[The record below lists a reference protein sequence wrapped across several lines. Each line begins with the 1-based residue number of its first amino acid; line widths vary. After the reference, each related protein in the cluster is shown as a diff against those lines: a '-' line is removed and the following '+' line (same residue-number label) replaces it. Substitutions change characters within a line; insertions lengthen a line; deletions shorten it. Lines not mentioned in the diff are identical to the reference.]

1 MRLHVSMLTCP
12 FASLKIISLSFQQ
25 LRAVLPLRIAL
36 WVLGAVAA
44 TCVALW
50 SFVPLQHGLL
60 LTLIAAWFTLPGVV
74 FAHFVYEA
82 RPGRGLAATFVGP
95 IWGYGASS
103 IVLLAMWTAGVRGPA
118 LLLAPLVAGGILA
131 VCAVPLRGA
140 LAPPAF
146 RAADVVAVSILIIL
160 TAGIVA
166 RPFSRVAA
174 STSDGGKAYRAYF
187 TADFIWR
194 MAVAAELAK
203 GDVPPVNPF
212 HRNDYLH
219 YYWLPHLLPA
229 AEYREMRASVS
240 VEQILLANSVALDV
254 TFMMFLYG
262 FCRQWVRSPTALTAA
277 CAATL
282 LCSSF
287 EGTERLYYLWRDGG
301 PLDSLRMLNIDAMSR
316 WIYRSLPVD
325 GLHRVLWYQPHHAT
339 GYALGFSAMLV
350 LVQARV
356 PTSARVFA
364 LSGSLLACCLM
375 LSTFSAIM
383 LSAVVCLVALLVLVP
398 RRAWRSLLPGALAGA
413 VPLAMATAA
422 AIGLGYVDRD
432 SGGLVRV
439 LVNPMAVTE
448 PIWAIF
454 LSFGPLLLLSIVG
467 AAVAIR
473 RRATELLAIAAIV
486 VVSFAFYFFVDLRGH
501 QYVYVGWRA
510 GHLLFV
516 AFTVLTAYALQE
528 IASGTAVR
536 RFTAAALFVVLGLSA
551 VPTFAI
557 DLYNTQDIDNR
568 EQGMGFPWTL
578 VLDRDELEALAW
590 IRTLT
595 PPDAVVQI
603 DPFPRG
609 GAWAYIPAF
618 AERRMAGG
626 LPISMVPLE
635 KYEAAS
641 REVQTVFTADS
652 ALAAHQRASQLGI
665 DYVFVGPPERQANPH
680 FEARIGQRPD
690 LFQPAFRNNTI
701 SIYFVERPAGE
712 QRSE

>member
-1 MRLHVSMLTCP
+1 MLTRP

-25 LRAVLPLRIAL
+25 LRAALSLRIAL

-44 TCVALW
+44 TSVALW

-60 LTLIAAWFTLPGVV
+60 LTLIAAWFTLPGVA
-74 FAHFVYEA
+74 FAHFVYEE
-82 RPGRGLAATFVGP
+82 RPGRGLAAAFVGP
-95 IWGYGASS
+95 VWGYGASS

-118 LLLAPLVAGGILA
+118 LLLAPLVAGAILA
-131 VCAVPLRGA
+131 LCAVPLRGV
-140 LAPPAF
+140 LTPPAF
-146 RAADVVAVSILIIL
+146 RAADVVAVCILIIL

-166 RPFSRVAA
+166 RPFSRVA
-174 STSDGGKAYRAYF
+174 SPLPDGGKAYRAYF

-212 HRNDYLH
+212 HHGDYLH

-229 AEYREMRASVS
+229 AEYREMRGAVS
-240 VEQILLANSVALDV
+240 LEQILLANSVALDV
-254 TFMMFLYG
+254 TFVMFLYG

-277 CAATL
+277 CTATL

-356 PTSARVFA
+356 PALARVFA
-364 LSGSLLACCLM
+364 LSGALLASCLL

-383 LSAVVCLVALLVLVP
+383 LSAVVSVVALVVLVP
-398 RRAWRSLLPGALAGA
+398 RRAWRSLLPAALAGA
-413 VPLAMATAA
+413 VPLALATAA
-422 AIGLGYVDRD
+422 AISLGYVDRN

-439 LVNPMAVTE
+439 MVNPMAVTE
-448 PIWAIF
+448 PVWAIF
-454 LSFGPLLLLSIVG
+454 LSFGPLLLLSIIG

-473 RRATELLAIAAIV
+473 RRATEFLAIAAII

-501 QYVYVGWRA
+501 QFVYVGWRA

-516 AFTVLTAYALQE
+516 AFTALTAYALQE
-528 IASGTAVR
+528 IGNGTAGR
-536 RFTAAALFVVLGLSA
+536 RVAAASLFVVLGLSA

-568 EQGMGFPWTL
+568 EQGMGFRWTL

-595 PPDAVVQI
+595 PPNAVVQI
-603 DPFPRG
+603 DPFPRD
-609 GAWAYIPAF
+609 AYTWAYIPAF
-618 AERRMAGG
+618 AERRMAAG

-641 REVQTVFTADS
+641 REVKAVFSADS
-652 ALAAHQRASQLGI
+652 GLAAHQRALELGI
-665 DYVFVGPPERQANPH
+665 DYLFVGRPEREANPQL
-680 FEARIGQRPD
+680 EDRLGQRPD

-701 SIYFVERPAGE
+701 AIYFVERPAGD
-712 QRSE
+712 QRSR

>member
-1 MRLHVSMLTCP
+1 MLTRP
-12 FASLKIISLSFQQ
+12 FRSLKMISLSVQR
-25 LRAVLPLRIAL
+25 LRAALSPRTAL

-44 TCVALW
+44 TSVALW
-50 SFVPLQHGLL
+50 SFVPIQHGML
-60 LTLIAAWFTLPGVV
+60 LTLIAAWFTLPGVI
-74 FAHFVYEA
+74 FARVVYDA
-82 RPGRGLAATFVGP
+82 SPGRGLAAVFVGP
-95 IWGYGASS
+95 VWGYGASS

-118 LLLAPLVAGGILA
+118 LLLAPLVAGAILA
-131 VCAVPLRGA
+131 ACAVPLRGA
-140 LAPPAF
+140 LSPPAF
-146 RAADVVAVSILIIL
+146 RAADVVAVCILVIL
-160 TAGIVA
+160 TAGIIA
-166 RPFSRVAA
+166 RPFSRVA
-174 STSDGGKAYRAYF
+174 SPLPDGGRAYRAYF

-229 AEYREMRASVS
+229 AEYREMRGAVS
-240 VEQILLANSVALDV
+240 LEQILLANSVALDV
-254 TFMMFLYG
+254 TFVMFLYG

-301 PLDSLRMLNIDAMSR
+301 ALDSLRMLNIDAMSR

-356 PTSARVFA
+356 PTSVRVFA
-364 LSGSLLACCLM
+364 LSGGLLACCLM

-383 LSAVVCLVALLVLVP
+383 LSAVASVVALVLLVP
-398 RRAWRSLLPGALAGA
+398 RGAWRTLLPAALAAA
-413 VPLAMATAA
+413 VPLGLATAA
-422 AIGLGYVDRD
+422 AMALGYVDRN

-439 LVNPMAVTE
+439 LVNPMAITE
-448 PIWAIF
+448 PVWAIF

-467 AAVAIR
+467 TVVAVR
-473 RRATELLAIAAIV
+473 RRATGLLAIAAII

-528 IASGTAVR
+528 IGRDTTAR
-536 RFTAAALFVVLGLSA
+536 RAMAAAVFAVLALSA

-568 EQGMGFPWTL
+568 EQGMGFRWTL

-590 IRTLT
+590 IRAVT
-595 PPDAVVQI
+595 PQDAVVQI
-603 DPFPRG
+603 DPFPRD
-609 GAWAYIPAF
+609 AYTWAYIPAF
-618 AERRMAGG
+618 AERRMAAG

-635 KYEAAS
+635 KYENAS
-641 REVQTVFTADS
+641 REVKTVFTADS
-652 ALAAHQRASQLGI
+652 GEAAHKRAVEMGI
-665 DYVFVGPPERQANPH
+665 DYLFIGQPEREANPQLVH
-680 FEARIGQRPD
+680 RLGQRPD
-690 LFQPAFRNNTI
+690 LFQPVFHNNTI

-712 QRSE
+712 QRGE

>member
-1 MRLHVSMLTCP
+1 MLTRP
-12 FASLKIISLSFQQ
+12 FASLKIISLSFQRV
-25 LRAVLPLRIAL
+25 RAAFPLPIAL
-36 WVLGAVAA
+36 WVLAAVAA
-44 TCVALW
+44 ACVALW
-50 SFVPLQHGLL
+50 SFVSLQHGLL
-60 LTLIAAWFTLPGVV
+60 LTLIAAWFTLPGVG
-74 FAHFVYEA
+74 FAFFVYE
-82 RPGRGLAATFVGP
+82 RKPGSGLAAAFVGP
-95 IWGYGASS
+95 VWGYGASS
-103 IVLLAMWTAGVRGPA
+103 IVLLALWTAGMRGPA
-118 LLLAPLVAGGILA
+118 LLIAPLLAGAILA

-160 TAGIVA
+160 TAGIVV
-166 RPFSRVAA
+166 RPFSRVA
-174 STSDGGKAYRAYF
+174 SPLPDGGKAYRAYF

-229 AEYREMRASVS
+229 AEYREMRGAVS
-240 VEQILLANSVALDV
+240 LEQILLANSVALDV
-254 TFMMFLYG
+254 TFVMFLYG

-287 EGTERLYYLWRDGG
+287 EGTERLYYLWKDGG

-316 WIYRSLPVD
+316 WIYLSLPVD

-356 PTSARVFA
+356 PTAARVYA
-364 LSGSLLACCLM
+364 LSGALLACCLL

-383 LSAVVCLVALLVLVP
+383 LSAVACVVALIVLVP
-398 RRAWRSLLPGALAGA
+398 RRAWRSLPLAALAGA
-413 VPLAMATAA
+413 VPLALATAA
-422 AIGLGYVDRD
+422 AVSLGYVDRT
-432 SGGLVRV
+432 SSGLVRV
-439 LVNPMAVTE
+439 VINPMAVTK
-448 PIWAIF
+448 PVWAIF

-473 RRATELLAIAAIV
+473 RRATELLAIAAII

-501 QYVYVGWRA
+501 QWVYVGWRA

-528 IASGTAVR
+528 IGSGTATR
-536 RFTAAALFVVLGLSA
+536 QGAAAALFVVLALSA
-551 VPTFAI
+551 APTFAI
-557 DLYNTQDIDNR
+557 DLYNTQDIANR
-568 EQGMGFPWTL
+568 EQGMGFRWTL

-590 IRTLT
+590 IRALT
-595 PPDAVVQI
+595 PQDAVVQI
-603 DPFPRG
+603 DPFPRD
-609 GAWAYIPAF
+609 AYTWAYIPAF
-618 AERRMAGG
+618 AERRMAAG

-635 KYEAAS
+635 KYEKAS
-641 REVQTVFTADS
+641 QEVKTVFTAGTGQ
-652 ALAAHQRASQLGI
+652 AAHQRAVELGI
-665 DYVFVGPPERQANPH
+665 DYLFVGQPEREANPQL
-680 FEARIGQRPD
+680 EDRLGQRPD
-690 LFQPAFRNNTI
+690 LFQPVFRNNTI

-712 QRSE
+712 QRRE

>member
-1 MRLHVSMLTCP
+1 MLTDP
-12 FASLKIISLSFQQ
+12 FASLKIISLSFQR
-25 LRAVLPLRIAL
+25 LRAAFPLRIAL

-44 TCVALW
+44 TSVALW
-50 SFVPLQHGLL
+50 SFVPLQYGLL
-60 LTLIAAWFTLPGVV
+60 LTLIAAWFMLPGVA
-74 FAHFVYEA
+74 FAHVVYEGG
-82 RPGRGLAATFVGP
+82 PGRGLAAAFVGP
-95 IWGYGASS
+95 VWGYGASS
-103 IVLLAMWTAGVRGPA
+103 LVLLAMWTAGMRGPA
-118 LLLAPLVAGGILA
+118 LLLAPLVAGAILA
-131 VCAVPLRGA
+131 ACAMTLRRA
-140 LAPPAF
+140 LSPPAF
-146 RAADVVAVSILIIL
+146 RAADVVAVCILVIL
-160 TAGIVA
+160 TAGIVS
-166 RPFSRVAA
+166 RPFSRVG
-174 STSDGGKAYRAYF
+174 SSLPDGGRAYRAYF

-229 AEYREMRASVS
+229 AEYREMRGEVS
-240 VEQILLANSVALDV
+240 IEQILLANSVALDV
-254 TFMMFLYG
+254 TFVMFLYG
-262 FCRQWVRSPTALTAA
+262 FCRHWVRSPTALTAA
-277 CAATL
+277 CAAAL
-282 LCSSF
+282 LGSSF

-325 GLHRVLWYQPHHAT
+325 GLQRVLWYQPHHAT
-339 GYALGFSAMLV
+339 GYALGLSAMLV

-356 PTSARVFA
+356 PTLARVFA
-364 LSGSLLACCLM
+364 LSGGLLACCLM

-383 LSAVVCLVALLVLVP
+383 LSAVASVVALVLLVR
-398 RRAWRSLLPGALAGA
+398 RRAWRALLPAALAAA
-413 VPLAMATAA
+413 VPLALATAA
-422 AIGLGYVDRD
+422 AMALGYVDRN

-439 LVNPMAVTE
+439 IVNPMAVTE
-448 PIWAIF
+448 PVWSIF
-454 LSFGPLLLLSIVG
+454 LSFGPLLLLSIAG
-467 AAVAIR
+467 AAVAVQ

-528 IASGTAVR
+528 IGRGTVGR
-536 RFTAAALFVVLGLSA
+536 RAAAAALFAVLALSA
-551 VPTFAI
+551 APTFAI

-568 EQGMGFPWTL
+568 AQGMGFPWTL

-595 PPDAVVQI
+595 PSDAVVQI
-603 DPFPRG
+603 DPFARG
-609 GAWAYIPAF
+609 GTWAYIPAF

-635 KYEAAS
+635 KYETAS
-641 REVQTVFTADS
+641 REVKTVFTAES
-652 ALAAHQRASQLGI
+652 GQAAHKRAVEAGI
-665 DYVFVGPPERQANPH
+665 DYLFVGQPEREANPQLMD
-680 FEARIGQRPD
+680 RLGQRPD
-690 LFQPAFRNNTI
+690 LFQPVFHNNTI
-701 SIYFVERPAGE
+701 SIYFVERPAGQPRGE
-712 QRSE
+712 

>member
-1 MRLHVSMLTCP
+1 MLTRP
-12 FASLKIISLSFQQ
+12 FRSLKMISLSVQR
-25 LRAVLPLRIAL
+25 LRAALSPRTAL

-44 TCVALW
+44 TSVALW
-50 SFVPLQHGLL
+50 SFVPLQHGML
-60 LTLIAAWFTLPGVV
+60 LTLIAAWFTLPGVI
-74 FAHFVYEA
+74 FARVVYDA
-82 RPGRGLAATFVGP
+82 SPGRGLAAVFVGP
-95 IWGYGASS
+95 VWGYGASS

-118 LLLAPLVAGGILA
+118 LLLAPLVAGAILA
-131 VCAVPLRGA
+131 ACAVPLRGA
-140 LAPPAF
+140 LSPPAF
-146 RAADVVAVSILIIL
+146 RAADVVAVCILVIL
-160 TAGIVA
+160 TAGIIA
-166 RPFSRVAA
+166 RPFSRVA
-174 STSDGGKAYRAYF
+174 SPLPDGGRAYRAYF

-229 AEYREMRASVS
+229 AEYREMRGAVS
-240 VEQILLANSVALDV
+240 LEQILLANSVALDV
-254 TFMMFLYG
+254 TFVMFLYG

-301 PLDSLRMLNIDAMSR
+301 ALDSLRMLNIDAMSR

-356 PTSARVFA
+356 PTSVRVFA
-364 LSGSLLACCLM
+364 LSGGLLACCLM

-383 LSAVVCLVALLVLVP
+383 LSAVASVVALVLLVP
-398 RRAWRSLLPGALAGA
+398 RGAWRTLLPAALAAA
-413 VPLAMATAA
+413 VPLGLATAA
-422 AIGLGYVDRD
+422 AMALGYVDRN

-439 LVNPMAVTE
+439 LVNPMAITE
-448 PIWAIF
+448 PVWAIF

-467 AAVAIR
+467 TVVAVR
-473 RRATELLAIAAIV
+473 RRATGLLAIAAII

-528 IASGTAVR
+528 IGRDTTAR
-536 RFTAAALFVVLGLSA
+536 RAMAAAVFAVLALSA

-568 EQGMGFPWTL
+568 EQGMGFRWTL

-590 IRTLT
+590 IRAVT
-595 PPDAVVQI
+595 PQDAVVQI
-603 DPFPRG
+603 DPFPRD
-609 GAWAYIPAF
+609 AYTWAYIPAF
-618 AERRMAGG
+618 AERRMAAG

-635 KYEAAS
+635 KYENAS
-641 REVQTVFTADS
+641 REVKTVFTADS
-652 ALAAHQRASQLGI
+652 GEAAHKRAVEMGI
-665 DYVFVGPPERQANPH
+665 DYLFIGQPEREANPQLVH
-680 FEARIGQRPD
+680 RLGQRPD
-690 LFQPAFRNNTI
+690 LFQPVFHNNTI

-712 QRSE
+712 QRGE

>member
-1 MRLHVSMLTCP
+1 MLTRP
-12 FASLKIISLSFQQ
+12 FRSLKMISLSVQR
-25 LRAVLPLRIAL
+25 LRAALSPRTAL

-44 TCVALW
+44 TSVALW

-60 LTLIAAWFTLPGVV
+60 LTLIAAWFTLPGVI
-74 FAHFVYEA
+74 FARFVYDA
-82 RPGRGLAATFVGP
+82 SPGRGLAAVFVGP
-95 IWGYGASS
+95 VWGYGASS

-118 LLLAPLVAGGILA
+118 LLLAPLVAGAILA
-131 VCAVPLRGA
+131 ACAVPLRGA
-140 LAPPAF
+140 LSPPAF
-146 RAADVVAVSILIIL
+146 RAADVVAVCILVIL
-160 TAGIVA
+160 TAGIIA
-166 RPFSRVAA
+166 RPFSRVA
-174 STSDGGKAYRAYF
+174 SPLPDGGRAYRAYF

-212 HRNDYLH
+212 HSNDYLH

-229 AEYREMRASVS
+229 AEYREMRGAVS
-240 VEQILLANSVALDV
+240 LEQILLANSVALDV
-254 TFMMFLYG
+254 TFVMFLYG

-287 EGTERLYYLWRDGG
+287 EGIERLYYLWRDGG
-301 PLDSLRMLNIDAMSR
+301 ALDSLRMLNIDAMSR

-356 PTSARVFA
+356 PTSVRVFA
-364 LSGSLLACCLM
+364 LSGGLLACCLM

-383 LSAVVCLVALLVLVP
+383 LSAVASVVALVLLVP
-398 RRAWRSLLPGALAGA
+398 RGAWRTLLPAALAAA
-413 VPLAMATAA
+413 VPLGLATAA
-422 AIGLGYVDRD
+422 AMALGYVDRN

-439 LVNPMAVTE
+439 LVNPMAITE
-448 PIWAIF
+448 PVWAIF

-467 AAVAIR
+467 TVVAVR
-473 RRATELLAIAAIV
+473 RRATGLLAIAAII

-528 IASGTAVR
+528 IGRDTTAR
-536 RFTAAALFVVLGLSA
+536 RAMAAAVFAVLALSA

-568 EQGMGFPWTL
+568 EQGMGFRWTL

-590 IRTLT
+590 IRAVT
-595 PPDAVVQI
+595 PQDAVVQI
-603 DPFPRG
+603 DPFPRD
-609 GAWAYIPAF
+609 AYTWAYIPAF
-618 AERRMAGG
+618 AERRMAAG

-635 KYEAAS
+635 KYENAS
-641 REVQTVFTADS
+641 REVKTVFTADS
-652 ALAAHQRASQLGI
+652 GEAAHKRAVEMGI
-665 DYVFVGPPERQANPH
+665 DYLFIGQPEREANPQLVH
-680 FEARIGQRPD
+680 RLGQRPD
-690 LFQPAFRNNTI
+690 LFQPVFHNNTI

-712 QRSE
+712 QRGE

>member
-1 MRLHVSMLTCP
+1 MLTRP
-12 FASLKIISLSFQQ
+12 FRSLKMISLSVQR
-25 LRAVLPLRIAL
+25 LRAALSPRTAL

-44 TCVALW
+44 TSVALW
-50 SFVPLQHGLL
+50 SFVPIQHGML
-60 LTLIAAWFTLPGVV
+60 LTLIAAWFTLPGVI
-74 FAHFVYEA
+74 FARVVYDA
-82 RPGRGLAATFVGP
+82 SPGRGLAAVFVGP
-95 IWGYGASS
+95 VWGYGASS

-118 LLLAPLVAGGILA
+118 LLLAPLVAGAILA
-131 VCAVPLRGA
+131 ACAVPLRGA
-140 LAPPAF
+140 LSPPAF
-146 RAADVVAVSILIIL
+146 RAADVVAVCILVIL
-160 TAGIVA
+160 TAGIIA
-166 RPFSRVAA
+166 RPFSRVA
-174 STSDGGKAYRAYF
+174 SPLPDGGRAYRAYF

-229 AEYREMRASVS
+229 AEYREMRGAVS
-240 VEQILLANSVALDV
+240 LEQILLANSVALDV
-254 TFMMFLYG
+254 TFVMFLYG

-287 EGTERLYYLWRDGG
+287 EGIERLYYLWRDGG
-301 PLDSLRMLNIDAMSR
+301 ALDSLRMLNIDAMSR

-350 LVQARV
+350 LVQSRV
-356 PTSARVFA
+356 PTSVRVFA
-364 LSGSLLACCLM
+364 LSGGLLACCLM

-383 LSAVVCLVALLVLVP
+383 LSAVASVVALVLLVP
-398 RRAWRSLLPGALAGA
+398 RGAWRTLLPAALAAA
-413 VPLAMATAA
+413 VPLGLATAA
-422 AIGLGYVDRD
+422 AMALGYVDRN

-439 LVNPMAVTE
+439 LVNPMAITE
-448 PIWAIF
+448 PVWAIF

-467 AAVAIR
+467 TVVAVR
-473 RRATELLAIAAIV
+473 RRATGLLAIAAII

-528 IASGTAVR
+528 IGRDTTAR
-536 RFTAAALFVVLGLSA
+536 RAMAAAVFAVLALSA

-568 EQGMGFPWTL
+568 EQGMGFRWTL

-590 IRTLT
+590 IRAVT
-595 PPDAVVQI
+595 PQDAVVQI
-603 DPFPRG
+603 DPFPRD
-609 GAWAYIPAF
+609 AYTWAYIPAF
-618 AERRMAGG
+618 AERRMAAG

-635 KYEAAS
+635 KYENAS
-641 REVQTVFTADS
+641 REVKTVFTADS
-652 ALAAHQRASQLGI
+652 GEAAHKRAVEMGI
-665 DYVFVGPPERQANPH
+665 DYLFIGQPEREANPQLVH
-680 FEARIGQRPD
+680 RLGQRPD
-690 LFQPAFRNNTI
+690 LFQPVFHNNTI

-712 QRSE
+712 QRGE

>member
-1 MRLHVSMLTCP
+1 MLTRP
-12 FASLKIISLSFQQ
+12 FGSLKIISLSFQR
-25 LRAVLPLRIAL
+25 LRAVFPLRIAL

-44 TCVALW
+44 TSVALW

-60 LTLIAAWFTLPGVV
+60 LTLIAAWFTLPGVI
-74 FAHFVYEA
+74 FARFVYDA
-82 RPGRGLAATFVGP
+82 SPGRGLAAVFVGP
-95 IWGYGASS
+95 VWGYGASS
-103 IVLLAMWTAGVRGPA
+103 IVLLAMWTAGIRGPA
-118 LLLAPLVAGGILA
+118 LLLAPLVTGAILA
-131 VCAVPLRGA
+131 ACAVPLRGA
-140 LAPPAF
+140 LSPPAF
-146 RAADVVAVSILIIL
+146 RAADVVAVCILVII
-160 TAGIVA
+160 TAGIIA
-166 RPFSRVAA
+166 RPFSRVA
-174 STSDGGKAYRAYF
+174 SPLPDGGRAYRAYF

-229 AEYREMRASVS
+229 AEYREMRGVVS
-240 VEQILLANSVALDV
+240 LEQILLANSVALDV
-254 TFMMFLYG
+254 TFVLFLYG

-277 CAATL
+277 CVATL

-287 EGTERLYYLWRDGG
+287 EGTERLYYLWKDGG
-301 PLDSLRMLNIDAMSR
+301 ALDSLRMLNIDAMSR

-356 PTSARVFA
+356 PTSMRVFT
-364 LSGSLLACCLM
+364 LSGGLLACCLM

-383 LSAVVCLVALLVLVP
+383 LSAVASVVALVLLVP
-398 RRAWRSLLPGALAGA
+398 RGAWRTLLPAALAAA
-413 VPLAMATAA
+413 VPLGLATAA
-422 AIGLGYVDRD
+422 AMSLGYVDRN

-439 LVNPMAVTE
+439 LVNPMAITE
-448 PIWAIF
+448 PVWAIF

-467 AAVAIR
+467 TVLAVR
-473 RRATELLAIAAIV
+473 RRATELLAIAAII

-528 IASGTAVR
+528 IGR
-536 RFTAAALFVVLGLSA
+536 DTAARRATAGAVFVVLALLA

-568 EQGMGFPWTL
+568 EQGMGFRWTL

-590 IRTLT
+590 IRAVT
-595 PPDAVVQI
+595 PQDAVVQI
-603 DPFPRG
+603 DPFPRD
-609 GAWAYIPAF
+609 AYTWAYIPAF
-618 AERRMAGG
+618 AERRMAAG

-635 KYEAAS
+635 KYEHAS
-641 REVQTVFTADS
+641 REVKAVFTAGS
-652 ALAAHQRASQLGI
+652 GAAAHKRAVDIGI
-665 DYVFVGPPERQANPH
+665 DYLFIGQPEREANPQLVD
-680 FEARIGQRPD
+680 RLGQRPD
-690 LFQPAFRNNTI
+690 LFQPVFHNNTI

-712 QRSE
+712 QRGE

>member
-1 MRLHVSMLTCP
+1 M
-12 FASLKIISLSFQQ
+12 ISLSVQR
-25 LRAVLPLRIAL
+25 LRAALSPRTAL

-44 TCVALW
+44 TSVALW
-50 SFVPLQHGLL
+50 SFVPIQHGML
-60 LTLIAAWFTLPGVV
+60 LTLIAAWFTLPGVI
-74 FAHFVYEA
+74 FARVVYDA
-82 RPGRGLAATFVGP
+82 SPGRGLAAVFVGP
-95 IWGYGASS
+95 VWGYGASS

-118 LLLAPLVAGGILA
+118 LLLAPLVAGAILA
-131 VCAVPLRGA
+131 ACAVPLRGA
-140 LAPPAF
+140 LSPPAF
-146 RAADVVAVSILIIL
+146 RAADVVAVCILVIL
-160 TAGIVA
+160 TAGIIA
-166 RPFSRVAA
+166 RPFSRVA
-174 STSDGGKAYRAYF
+174 SPLPDGGRAYRAYF

-229 AEYREMRASVS
+229 AEYREMRGAVS
-240 VEQILLANSVALDV
+240 LEQILLANSVALDV
-254 TFMMFLYG
+254 TFVMFLYG

-287 EGTERLYYLWRDGG
+287 EGIERLYYLWRDGG
-301 PLDSLRMLNIDAMSR
+301 ALDSLRMLNIDAMSR

-350 LVQARV
+350 LVQSRV
-356 PTSARVFA
+356 PTSVRVFA
-364 LSGSLLACCLM
+364 LSGGLLACCLM

-383 LSAVVCLVALLVLVP
+383 LSAVASVVALVLLVP
-398 RRAWRSLLPGALAGA
+398 RGAWRTLLPAALAAA
-413 VPLAMATAA
+413 VPLGLATAA
-422 AIGLGYVDRD
+422 AMALGYVDRN

-439 LVNPMAVTE
+439 LVNPMAITE
-448 PIWAIF
+448 PVWAIF

-467 AAVAIR
+467 TVVAVR
-473 RRATELLAIAAIV
+473 RRATGLLAIAAII

-528 IASGTAVR
+528 IGRDTTAR
-536 RFTAAALFVVLGLSA
+536 RAMAAAVFAVLALSA

-568 EQGMGFPWTL
+568 EQGMGFRWTL

-590 IRTLT
+590 IRAVT
-595 PPDAVVQI
+595 PQDAVVQI
-603 DPFPRG
+603 DPFPRD
-609 GAWAYIPAF
+609 AYTWAYIPAF
-618 AERRMAGG
+618 AERRMAAG

-635 KYEAAS
+635 KYENAS
-641 REVQTVFTADS
+641 REVKTVFTADS
-652 ALAAHQRASQLGI
+652 GEAAHKRAVEMGI
-665 DYVFVGPPERQANPH
+665 DYLFIGQPEREANPQLVH
-680 FEARIGQRPD
+680 RLGQRPD
-690 LFQPAFRNNTI
+690 LFQPVFHNNTI

-712 QRSE
+712 QRGE